1 MTKVVQREL
10 YCPVC
15 KKTFVQPVYMSVTSF
30 LMSDKEKEK
39 MKNGTLF
46 KNFCPVC
53 NTELGFPPK
62 EEQK

>member
-15 KKTFVQPVYMSVTSF
+15 KKTFVQPVYVSVTSF
-30 LMSDKEKEK
+30 LMSEEEKEK
-39 MKNGTLF
+39 MKKGTLF

-53 NTELGFPPK
+53 NKELVLPPK
-62 EEQK
+62 GEQK

>member
-15 KKTFVQPVYMSVTSF
+15 KKTFVQPVYISVTSF
-30 LMSDKEKEK
+30 LMSEEEKEK

-53 NTELGFPPK
+53 KKELILPPK
-62 EEQK
+62 EDQK